1 MRLRD
6 KRFGIAMLL
15 WALAAC
21 DDPAPTPDDKEPDV
35 TDEEPTD
42 EADDDTGESVDAGV
56 SPRSDGGR
64 DAGRVVD
71 AGDVDDEMEEM
82 PDGGRR
88 RRDGGAPATTDAAVA
103 DAAAPTSPSD
113 AAVPTGAV
121 CAPTASWDPAWA
133 AFEDEVLRLT
143 NEARAAGHNCD
154 AEGNFGGT
162 TPLVMQENLRC
173 AARLFSKDMADNSF
187 FAHEGK
193 DGSTVSSR
201 IKAAGY
207 KTRSTWGENIAMG
220 QTTAAQVVSGWL
232 DSDGHCR
239 NIMSP
244 AFKEIGV
251 GYFPK
256 KNGNRTSPYWTQ
268 NFGG

>member
-1 MRLRD
+1 
-6 KRFGIAMLL
+6 MLL

-21 DDPAPTPDDKEPDV
+21 DDPSTTPEDDEMPTFEDEETPTDEDETDAPGETVDASRRDAGARDAQVAVRDAEPPEPV
-35 TDEEPTD
+35 DEEP
-42 EADDDTGESVDAGV
+42 
-56 SPRSDGGR
+56 R
-64 DAGRVVD
+64 
-71 AGDVDDEMEEM
+71 
-82 PDGGRR
+82 DGGRR
-88 RRDGGAPATTDAAVA
+88 RDAGGEDAGITDAGTAPPASGDASVPDAPACAA
-103 DAAAPTSPSD
+103 
-113 AAVPTGAV
+113 
-121 CAPTASWDPAWA
+121 TASWDPAWA

-143 NEARAAGHNCD
+143 NEARAKGHNCD
-154 AEGNFGGT
+154 AEGNFGPT
-162 TPLVMQENLRC
+162 TPLVMQANLRC
-173 AARLFSKDMADNSF
+173 AARLYSKDMADTNNFS
-187 FAHEGK
+187 HTGK
-193 DGSTVSSR
+193 DGSTVSTR

-207 KTRSTWGENIAMG
+207 TSRRTWGENIAMG